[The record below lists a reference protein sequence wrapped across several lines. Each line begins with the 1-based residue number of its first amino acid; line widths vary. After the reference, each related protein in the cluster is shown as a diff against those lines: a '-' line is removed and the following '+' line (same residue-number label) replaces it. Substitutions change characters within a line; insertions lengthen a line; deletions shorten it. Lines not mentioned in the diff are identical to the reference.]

1 MNNALNHSFYN
12 SISPLDGRY
21 HHKIKIISQYF
32 SEIILNKNRVKVELS
47 YLKQL
52 SSFKIIRK
60 LTRKEEMLIENL
72 INDFNQND
80 NDEIRKIER
89 KINHDVKAIEY
100 YLREKLSK
108 TTMKDIVSYLHLGLT
123 SEDINNLAYS
133 LMLVN
138 LKKNLLENE
147 LSELIKHL
155 IKMSRKYIQIPML
168 GRTHGQPAVPTTIG
182 KEMANY
188 AHRLDKQ
195 LKRIKQFQFEG
206 KCNGAVGNFN
216 ALKVNFPSKDWI
228 MFSKNFVKTLGLIP
242 NLYTTQILYYDNW
255 IEFFQIVKLINGILI
270 DFSINIWIYIM
281 LGVFKQ
287 NVSKQEIGSSTMP
300 QKVNPINFEQAEG
313 ALGMANSTIE
323 FFERKLIHSRLQRDL
338 SDSIVRR
345 IFSEVFGYTLLSW
358 QNILE
363 GLSKIYPNKEYL
375 TQELN
380 CHWEIL
386 TEAIQIFLRIKGE
399 VDGFEKI
406 KQLSQG
412 RQMTK
417 KDFLKLLKKLDMPQS
432 HLSDLTPETYI
443 GEAKKLVNQLSV
455 NIKLR

>member
-1 MNNALNHSFYN
+1 MNNALNHGFSN
-12 SISPLDGRY
+12 LISPLDGRY
-21 HHKIKIISQYF
+21 YHKIKIISQYF
-32 SEIILNKNRVKVELS
+32 SEMTLNKNRVKVELN

-52 SSFKIIRK
+52 SYFKVIRK
-60 LTRKEEMLIENL
+60 LTKKEKILIDNL
-72 INDFNQND
+72 VNHFNQKD
-80 NDEIRKIER
+80 NNQIRKIER
-89 KINHDVKAIEY
+89 KINHDVKAVEY
-100 YLREKLSK
+100 YLKETLSK
-108 TTMKDIVSYLHLGLT
+108 TTMRDIISYLHLGLT

-133 LMLVN
+133 LMLTNV
-138 LKKNLLENE
+138 KKNLLENK
-147 LSELIKHL
+147 LSEIIKHL
-155 IKMSRKYIQIPML
+155 IKMSRKYVEIPLL

-188 AHRLDKQ
+188 VYRLEKQ

-228 MFSKNFVKTLGLIP
+228 MFSKNFIKTLGLIP

-287 NVSKQEIGSSTMP
+287 SINKKEIGSSTMP
-300 QKVNPINFEQAEG
+300 QKVNPIHFEQAEG
-313 ALGMANSTIE
+313 SLGIANTIIE

-358 QNILE
+358 KNILE
-363 GLSKIYPNKEYL
+363 GLSKINPNKEYL
-375 TQELN
+375 TKELN

-399 VDGFEKI
+399 VDAFEKI
-406 KQLSQG
+406 KKLSQG
-412 RQMTK
+412 KQMRQ
-417 KDFLKLLKKLDMPQS
+417 KDFLKLLKKLDIIQS
-432 HLSDLTPETYI
+432 HLGDLAPETYI

-455 NIKLR
+455 DI